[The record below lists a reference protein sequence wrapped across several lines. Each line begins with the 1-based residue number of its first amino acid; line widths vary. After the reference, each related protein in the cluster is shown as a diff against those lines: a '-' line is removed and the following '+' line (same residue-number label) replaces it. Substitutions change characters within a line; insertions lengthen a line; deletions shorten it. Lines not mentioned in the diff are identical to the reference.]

1 MGERPSSPSCEARQ
15 GESITKYR
23 KTEVGL
29 WRWACWSTIVAHI
42 LYTRAPLDIE
52 RFRQS
57 RHTLIA
63 LHFVQTSSDQKKNS
77 WHFEP
82 HFWEGSTVL
91 FERQLASAR
100 STPTTLTWI
109 PARRVSWRVNKLHIH
124 TSSLLNNKPNFWNR
138 SSAFH
143 VVVWWM
149 ARISNR

>member
-29 WRWACWSTIVAHI
+29 WRRACWSTIVAHI

-63 LHFVQTSSDQKKNS
+63 LHFVQTSSDQKKKTHGTLNHIFGKEVQCYS
-77 WHFEP
+77 SVNLHLPVQHLP
-82 HFWEGSTVL
+82 H
-91 FERQLASAR
+91 
-100 STPTTLTWI
+100 
-109 PARRVSWRVNKLHIH
+109 
-124 TSSLLNNKPNFWNR
+124 
-138 SSAFH
+138 
-143 VVVWWM
+143 
-149 ARISNR
+149 